1 MFWSLAHKA
10 LRVKSI
16 SDIEHVSTL
25 LQDGAGLLL
34 VHHGRREQR
43 QARVVMFFVVP
54 TKKSLRESATVLN
67 AAEAVGKLRTIFHGA
82 ELTLRVAPAVSQR
95 TPVSCSMRRSG
106 HPSRPRAMTC
116 CFFASLK
123 TLLISTKAICL
134 TPKSTSR
141 ASFSLAGF
149 QVTLIGRFWVTP
161 EASHPRQWPLTRFL
175 PIVAFRTFRPSNH
188 SARLKDGEATF
199 IPSYTETRLPVWEFA
214 SSGTSHDLTE
224 GKETQRSGTGKK
236 RRDHWT
242 LRHCH
247 HQH

>member
-10 LRVKSI
+10 LRVKLI
-16 SDIEHVSTL
+16 SDIEHVLTL
-25 LQDGAGLLL
+25 LQDGVGLLV

-106 HPSRPRAMTC
+106 HPSRPRAITC

-123 TLLISTKAICL
+123 TLLISTKAKCL

-141 ASFSLAGF
+141 ASFSF

-161 EASHPRQWPLTRFL
+161 EDGNSRTLTQTSVNEPVQIATVDQKVIANL
-175 PIVAFRTFRPSNH
+175 AGTQLLRPNDLSNRPH
-188 SARLKDGEATF
+188 
-199 IPSYTETRLPVWEFA
+199 
-214 SSGTSHDLTE
+214 
-224 GKETQRSGTGKK
+224 
-236 RRDHWT
+236 
-242 LRHCH
+242 
-247 HQH
+247 

>member
-106 HPSRPRAMTC
+106 HPSRPRAITC

-123 TLLISTKAICL
+123 TLLISTKAKCL

-161 EASHPRQWPLTRFL
+161 EDGNSCTLTQTSVNEPVQIATVNQKVIANL
-175 PIVAFRTFRPSNH
+175 AGTQLLRPNDLSNRPH
-188 SARLKDGEATF
+188 
-199 IPSYTETRLPVWEFA
+199 
-214 SSGTSHDLTE
+214 
-224 GKETQRSGTGKK
+224 
-236 RRDHWT
+236 
-242 LRHCH
+242 
-247 HQH
+247 